1 MQILKWD
8 SLKIL
13 SQTFVRSNTSFL
25 FTYLLHHSIPREDR
39 LFPKERGTYYLGE
52 EGGAVTCLQS
62 LPWEP
67 VSFTC
72 CSRKREK
79 VSPGI
84 PHSWP
89 PEEGH
94 TTQNGH
100 RLEGT
105 FENPFKVKLV
115 GLIPFFLSTHGMWRL
130 DLQTAPGQQREW
142 GGRYTAAYGKQLGI
156 DSNGVGYQEKKKI

>member
-84 PHSWP
+84 PRSWP

-115 GLIPFFLSTHGMWRL
+115 GLSPSSWAPMECG
-130 DLQTAPGQQREW
+130 DLTYKQHLGSKESEEAGTQQLM
-142 GGRYTAAYGKQLGI
+142 G
-156 DSNGVGYQEKKKI
+156 NN